1 MKAIGSIYFMAV
13 FMLFGACIEMNGQ
26 TFPPDD
32 IPVNPPPRNPQSLTD
47 APAVRASYTAD
58 TLTVIIT
65 GYFGDMEV
73 VIEDETSGTVQVTQ
87 TEYISWHGTV
97 MADIHSLAS
106 GSYVLRIRLED
117 GDEYVG
123 YFSK

>member
-1 MKAIGSIYFMAV
+1 MKA
-13 FMLFGACIEMNGQ
+13 Q
-26 TFPPDD
+26 TPPPPDG
-32 IPVNPPPRNPQSLTD
+32 IPLNPPGDPRPKSLTD

>member
-1 MKAIGSIYFMAV
+1 MKKKLFLIMTLLLMACC
-13 FMLFGACIEMNGQ
+13 GINAQ
-26 TFPPDD
+26 TY
-32 IPVNPPPRNPQSLTD
+32 IPTPPPPPKPKSLTD

-58 TLTVIIT
+58 TLTVSIT

-73 VIEDETSGTVQVTQ
+73 VIEDETTGTVQVTQ
-87 TEYISWHGTV
+87 TEYISWQGTI